1 MQECNFDLA
10 NNKMEPFVLEG
21 KRFVQLPKEE
31 LGIFYTADCYV
42 FLCKYWVPLDEDD
55 EGEGGDG
62 DERPPEDES
71 QVDFQCVVYFWQGRD
86 ASNMGWL
93 TFTFSLQKK
102 FESLFKV
109 RYLLGGLLARY
120 GTYPTY

>member
-1 MQECNFDLA
+1 MQECNLDLA

-42 FLCKYWVPLDEDD
+42 FLCKYWVPLDEDEEE
-55 EGEGGDG
+55 EGN
-62 DERPPEDES
+62 PETETEKQRLDES

-109 RYLLGGLLARY
+109 FRSNSF
-120 GTYPTY
+120 